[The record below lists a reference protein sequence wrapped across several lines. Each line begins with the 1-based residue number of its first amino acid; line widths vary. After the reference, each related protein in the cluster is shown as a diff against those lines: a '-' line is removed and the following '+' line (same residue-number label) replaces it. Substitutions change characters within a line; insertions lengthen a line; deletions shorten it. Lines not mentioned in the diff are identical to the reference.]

1 MKAIK
6 IASSFLT
13 SATLFL
19 SILPAFAD
27 TPAKTNLPDL
37 SNTENP
43 LAACKTINVGTADHT
58 KTQSTSFGTLDSFL
72 TDSSSG
78 VLVGVSTQK
87 DIQPV
92 IGHDCDGIAD
102 SISRVETNREDN
114 KTDRYIVDRQAEVQ
128 LLKNFMSW

>member
-13 SATLFL
+13 VATLSL

-27 TPAKTNLPDL
+27 SKTNLPDL

-58 KTQSTSFGTLDSFL
+58 KTQSTSVGTLDSSL
-72 TDSSSG
+72 TKSSNG
-78 VLVGVSTQK
+78 VLVGVSTTQK

-114 KTDRYIVDRQAEVQ
+114 KTYRHVADRKAEVE
-128 LLKNFMSW
+128 LLKNFISW